1 MSIDPD
7 QDPNPDVAIGEEA
20 YAHVS
25 ELIAN
30 PPEPSPALRALL
42 RGERPYWK
50 CSREK
55 EDSDSDSDEDED
67 EDEDEE
73 ATPAPKKSALELA
86 HEAMRRRREAG
97 EVIERLSPIEKARK
111 NPTSL
116 RLAVNGKCWDC
127 IGGDSEDPNPR
138 ARIRDCGVTHC
149 PLYSVR
155 PFQGAK
161 GVSGFVANSEDG
173 SEEVD
178 GEA

>member
-1 MSIDPD
+1 MNESTKKKGVTMVGKAPF
-7 QDPNPDVAIGEEA
+7 DVAMAAIAGDPEA
-20 YAHVS
+20 LEVAKSYMDPVTQV
-25 ELIAN
+25 I
-30 PPEPSPALRALL
+30 PV
-42 RGERPYWK
+42 
-50 CSREK
+50 
-55 EDSDSDSDEDED
+55 
-67 EDEDEE
+67 